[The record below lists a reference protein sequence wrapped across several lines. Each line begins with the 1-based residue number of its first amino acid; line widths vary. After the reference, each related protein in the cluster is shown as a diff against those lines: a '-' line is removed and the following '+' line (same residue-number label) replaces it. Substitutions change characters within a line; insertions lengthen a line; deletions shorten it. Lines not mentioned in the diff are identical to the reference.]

1 MMYLYVTFT
10 FEGFHQY
17 PEAPTPVSYLRS
29 LHRHIFH
36 VKVYIPVDD
45 LSSREL
51 EFIMVKQALLA
62 KVPVFVNINDTG
74 SCEDIC
80 RRISHM
86 VHTLYHLHCPVEVS
100 EDNENGALYIPNF

>member
-1 MMYLYVTFT
+1 MMYLFITFT

-17 PEAPTPVSYLRS
+17 SEAPAEVSYLCHP
-29 LHRHIFH
+29 HRHLFH

-51 EFIMVKQALLA
+51 EFIMIKNTIQSKLPA
-62 KVPVFVNINDTG
+62 FVNLSDTG

-80 RRISHM
+80 RRISDM
-86 VHTLYHLHCPVEVS
+86 AYALYRLRCPVEVS
-100 EDNENGALYIPNF
+100 EDGENGALYIPKF